1 MKTFW
6 TGVLAAIVALVVSG
20 GVSIASMTVAIRVIS
35 GELDRVAQ
43 VLSVLKDADQPP
55 GMARAADLA
64 QLASRCLAER
74 RLADANL
81 AYEIAK
87 RGIVQY
93 ETHSPETPVACV
105 EVDKVVQAARAGARP

>member
-1 MKTFW
+1 MRTFW
-6 TGVLAAIVALVVSG
+6 TGVLAAIVALLVSG
-20 GVSIASMTVAIRVIS
+20 AVSVTSMTVATRVIS
-35 GELDRVAQ
+35 SELDRVAQ

-55 GMARAADLA
+55 GMARAAGLA

-87 RGIVQY
+87 RGIVQF
-93 ETHSPETPVACV
+93 ETRSPETPPVCV
-105 EVDKVVQAARAGARP
+105 EVDEAVQAARAGTRP